1 MMRHVEVTRPAPE
14 RSRSRLTRAV
24 LFACVLAVV
33 AVSGQQRQGRAAQA
47 PPRQPGQTVTLLSD
61 GRWLF
66 LGGEGAERHASLWD
80 PETASLVEF
89 ETAQARAWHTATVAP
104 DGTVFVFGGVD
115 ANGETIA
122 APQRFDPAT
131 QAFQSLP
138 SEGLTAR
145 AHHAATLLTDGR
157 VLITGGEAASTLDDA
172 VYWDATL
179 QAAEAVPAFLNGPR
193 RDHSS
198 VLDSN
203 GRVSVTGG
211 VDGNGRRVA
220 RSEVFDPAVQL
231 FVDPRVVFN
240 DAGAAGVAESIP
252 QNGAIGLSTTIRI
265 AVRFSRPID
274 VRSVNSETVALSGPE
289 GAVPG
294 QVVVAEDGRLL
305 FVTPRSALRAES
317 SYELKLRGLS
327 DAGSRAHLDETTI
340 VFSTGPDGGGSPD
353 LAVDDEAWLPTDPS
367 RWRTDRPESSWE
379 SQPRLEAA
387 PGITAVSG
395 QVLRLNS
402 RPLANVTLSIGEQST
417 RTDRTG
423 RFLLTD
429 VPSGRQILEI
439 QGATA
444 GTPGRTY
451 GFFEVSVP
459 VTAGQTNVLPYTIW
473 MPMLDTTHTVTL
485 PSPTTSEVVV
495 TTPFIK
501 GLELHIPPNT
511 VIRGEDGEVVR
522 ELSITPIPVDRPP
535 FPLPKNL
542 SVPVY
547 FTIQPGSAY
556 VYTRGGGVRGARLVY
571 PNYHDAQPGELAAFW
586 HYDPEE
592 IDWHTYGAGKVM
604 PDGKQVVPDPGV
616 AFYEFTGAMMI
627 TDPSPPADAPQRD
640 SPDDGD
646 PVDLGTGL
654 FVLEKTDLV
663 LPDVIP
669 LALTRTYRQNDPA
682 RRAFGI
688 GSTHPYDMYLWSAN
702 MYQETDLVLPD
713 GGRIH
718 YVRISPG
725 TDIQTA
731 VFEHTTTP
739 GPFYKSRITW
749 RGLSAGWDLTLQDGT
764 VYVMGDIAPLQAIRD
779 RYGNTVT
786 ITRSGGQIGN
796 ITKITSPNGRWI
808 TFSYD
813 GSNRVTQATDNIG
826 RTVGY
831 TYDASGRLWKVTD
844 PANGVTEYTYDTSHR
859 MLTLK
864 DARGITYLT
873 NHYDANGRVDLQ
885 TQADSTTYQFAY
897 TLNGSGKVTQTDTTS
912 PRGFVTRYAFNA
924 DGHHTSLVEAVG
936 TALER
941 TTTWTRDSGT
951 NRITEIV
958 DPLGRH
964 TTYAYDT
971 NGNVNSVT
979 RLAGTGDAV
988 TTTYTYE
995 PKFKLLA
1002 TVTDPLTHTTT
1013 FTRDSNGN
1021 VTAITD
1027 PLSHPT
1033 TFTYN
1038 GSGQPLTVTTAAG
1051 TTQFTYL
1058 SGDLIGATDSL
1069 GRTAT
1074 RFVDAAGRLLST
1086 ISPLGQMTRYE
1097 YDVLNA
1103 VTKTIDPL
1111 GGETTFTYD
1120 ANRNLLTL
1128 TNALNHTTTYTY
1140 NNMDRVDTRTDPL
1153 TRGESFVYDANGNL
1167 SQHTDR
1173 KSQVTA
1179 TTYDALDRVA
1189 TVTYQ
1194 GGSSTTYS
1202 YDAGDRLTQV
1212 VDSSAGTITRGW
1224 DLLDRLTNETTP
1236 EGSVSYTYDAA
1247 DRRLTMTVAGQPQV
1261 TYAYDDADRLT
1272 SITQNSAV
1280 VGFTY
1285 DDADRRTQLALPNG
1299 VTVDYGY
1306 DAASQI
1312 NSLTYELGVTT
1323 LGDLTY
1329 TYDLNGN
1336 RTLVGGSWARTGLP
1350 TALASATYDA
1360 ANQIAT
1366 WAGTS
1371 LTYDA
1376 NGNLTNDGTKTYTWN
1391 ARNQLSG
1398 LSGGVS
1404 ASFQYDGF
1412 GRRRVKTVSGTSTSF
1427 LYDRLN
1433 IVQELTSGSPSAN
1446 ILPGVGI
1453 DEWLTRTDGAGARQ
1467 LMADALGTIVALT
1480 DGSGAVVTE
1489 YTTQPFGETTTSGAT
1504 SSNTLQFTGRE
1515 NDGNGLY
1522 AYRARFYIPALQRFI
1537 SEDPHEFLDGPHLYE
1552 YVGSNPTNFVD
1563 PSGLDRANPLVG
1575 GALPPWVGPKPNR
1588 NLPVPPGWPPA
1599 DKWKPPSKQ
1608 PPPGKRVPW
1617 SPPRGSGP
1625 RGGSPP
1631 QYHWDPEDKYWTL
1644 DNGKRVRTHYDVYG
1658 RRLPPAYRLPWW
1670 MPILEGLTPPIV
1682 ITVDPCLLNSTMP
1695 SCGRT

>member
-1 MMRHVEVTRPAPE
+1 MLRHDEVTTPAPE
-14 RSRSRLTRAV
+14 TARSPLMTGSRAV
-24 LFACVLAVV
+24 LIASVLAVV
-33 AVSGQQRQGRAAQA
+33 AVSGQQRQERIAQA

-66 LGGEGAERHASLWD
+66 LGGEGAERRASLWD

-89 ETAQARAWHTATVAP
+89 ETTQARAWHTATVVP

-115 ANGETIA
+115 ADGEAIA
-122 APQRFDPAT
+122 APQRFVPAM

-138 SEGLTAR
+138 DAGLTPR

-157 VLITGGEAASTLDDA
+157 VLLTGGTAAATLDDA

-179 QAAEAVPAFLNGPR
+179 QAAEPVPAFLNGPR

-203 GRVSVTGG
+203 GRVILNGG
-211 VDGNGRRVA
+211 VDGNGRRVE
-220 RSEVFDPAVQL
+220 RSEVFDPGVQL
-231 FVDPRVVFN
+231 FVDPRIVFN
-240 DAGAAGVAESIP
+240 DAAAAGVAESIP
-252 QNGAIGLSTTIRI
+252 QNGAIGLSTTTRV

-274 VRSVNSETVALSGPE
+274 VRSVNNETVSLAGPD
-289 GAVPG
+289 GTVSA
-294 QVVVAEDGRLL
+294 QVVVAEGGRLL
-305 FVTPRSALRAES
+305 FVTPTSPLRAES
-317 SYELKLRGLS
+317 SYEMTLRGLS
-327 DAGSRAHLDETTI
+327 DARSRARLEETTI
-340 VFSTGPDGGGSPD
+340 WFATGPDGGGSPD

-367 RWRTDRPESSWE
+367 RWRTDRSESSWE

-387 PGITAVSG
+387 PGVTAVSG

-402 RPLANVTLSIGEQST
+402 RPLANVTLSIGGQST

-429 VPSGRQILEI
+429 LPSGRQILEI
-439 QGATA
+439 KGATA

-451 GFFEVSVP
+451 GFFEVSVQ
-459 VTAGQTNVLPYTIW
+459 VSAGQTNILPYTIW

-522 ELSITPIPVDRPP
+522 EISITPIPVDRPP

-571 PNYHDAQPGELAAFW
+571 PNYHNAQPGELAVFW

-592 IDWHTYGAGKVM
+592 IDWHTYGAGRVM

-627 TDPSPPADAPQRD
+627 TDPSPPAVGPV
-640 SPDDGD
+640 PNTPKKGD
-646 PVDLGTGL
+646 PVDVGTGL
-654 FVLEKTDLV
+654 FVLEKRDLV

-731 VFEHTTTP
+731 VFEHTATP

-813 GSNRVTQATDNIG
+813 GSNRITQATDNIG

-897 TLNGSGKVTQTDTTS
+897 TLDGTGKVTQTDTTN
-912 PRGFVTRYAFNA
+912 PRGFVTRYSFNGS
-924 DGHHTSLVEAVG
+924 GHHTSLVEAVG
-936 TALER
+936 TVLER
-941 TTTWTRDSGT
+941 TTTWTRASGT
-951 NRITEIV
+951 NHITEIV

-964 TTYAYDT
+964 TTYAYDA
-971 NGNVNSVT
+971 NGNVESVT

-988 TTTYTYE
+988 TTSHTYE

-1002 TVTDPLTHTTT
+1002 TLTDPLSHTTT

-1021 VTAITD
+1021 VTTITD
-1027 PLSHPT
+1027 PLSHQT
-1033 TFTYN
+1033 AFTYN
-1038 GSGQPLTVTTAAG
+1038 GSGQPLTVTTATG
-1051 TTQFTYL
+1051 TTQLTYL
-1058 SGDLIGATDSL
+1058 GGDLVGTTDAL
-1069 GRTAT
+1069 GRTTT

-1086 ISPLGQMTRYE
+1086 ISPLGQMTRHE

-1128 TNALNHTTTYTY
+1128 TDALNHTTTYTY
-1140 NNMDRVDTRTDPL
+1140 NSMDRVDTRTDPL
-1153 TRGESFVYDANGNL
+1153 SRGESFVYDANGNP

-1189 TVTYQ
+1189 TVSYQ
-1194 GGSSTTYS
+1194 DGSTTTYT

-1212 VDSSAGTITRGW
+1212 ADSIAGTITRTW

-1236 EGSVSYTYDAA
+1236 EGSISYTYDTA
-1247 DRRLTMTVAGQPQV
+1247 DRRATMTVAGQPPV
-1261 TYAYDDADRLT
+1261 TYGYDDASRLT
-1272 SITQNSAV
+1272 SITQGSSV

-1312 NSLTYELGVTT
+1312 SSLTYKLGATT
-1323 LGDLTY
+1323 LGDLAY
-1329 TYDLNGN
+1329 TYDLKGN
-1336 RTLVGGSWARTGLP
+1336 RTSVGGSWARTGLP
-1350 TALASATYDA
+1350 TALASATYDS

-1366 WAGTS
+1366 WAGTTF
-1371 LTYDA
+1371 TYDA
-1376 NGNLTNDGTKTYTWN
+1376 NGSLTNDGAQTYSWN
-1391 ARNQLSG
+1391 ARNQLTG
-1398 LSGGVS
+1398 LSGSLS
-1404 ASFQYDGF
+1404 ASFQYDAL
-1412 GRRRVKTVSGTSTSF
+1412 GRRRGKTISGTSTGF
-1427 LYDRLN
+1427 LYDGLN
-1433 IVQELTSGSPSAN
+1433 IVQELSGGSPSAN
-1446 ILPGVGI
+1446 ILAGLGI
-1453 DEWLTRTDGAGARQ
+1453 DERFTRTDGTGAQ
-1467 LMADALGTIVALT
+1467 YFLGDVLGSTVALAT
-1480 DGSGAVVTE
+1480 GSGTVQTD
-1489 YTTQPFGETTTSGAT
+1489 YTYQPFGQTTSSGAST
-1504 SSNTLQFTGRE
+1504 ANPFGFTGRE
-1515 NDGNGLY
+1515 NDATGLYYYRARYHSPLTARFASEDPLEYFGQFGNSSSNLY
-1522 AYRARFYIPALQRFI
+1522 AYVKDSPVML
-1537 SEDPHEFLDGPHLYE
+1537 
-1552 YVGSNPTNFVD
+1552 VD
-1563 PSGLDRANPLVG
+1563 PTGQQAEVIVIPDILAKLGAAVGGLSAGTVGVGLGVTGAVMCAASPTCRLWSKCLWEWARDFLKCKGCDDLADEFACRDRA
-1575 GALPPWVGPKPNR
+1575 
-1588 NLPVPPGWPPA
+1588 A
-1599 DKWKPPSKQ
+1599 DNFQKC
-1608 PPPGKRVPW
+1608 
-1617 SPPRGSGP
+1617 
-1625 RGGSPP
+1625 
-1631 QYHWDPEDKYWTL
+1631 L
-1644 DNGKRVRTHYDVYG
+1644 A
-1658 RRLPPAYRLPWW
+1658 RLPRLYPD
-1670 MPILEGLTPPIV
+1670 PRSPDTIPGV
-1682 ITVDPCLLNSTMP
+1682 IPFP
-1695 SCGRT
+1695 KR